1 MMIIVKEKSHELVVD
16 REEVG
21 LSGIKRMEDLN
32 RDIPNALFCLIFLIL
47 CSL

>member
-1 MMIIVKEKSHELVVD
+1 MTIIVKEESHELVD

-32 RDIPNALFCLIFLIL
+32 GDIPNALFCLIFVIL
-47 CSL
+47 CSA

>member
-1 MMIIVKEKSHELVVD
+1 MTIIIKEESHELVD

-32 RDIPNALFCLIFLIL
+32 GDIPNALFCLIFLIL

>member
-1 MMIIVKEKSHELVVD
+1 MTIISKEENHELVD
-16 REEVG
+16 REEAG

-32 RDIPNALFCLIFLIL
+32 GDIPNALFCLIFLIL